1 MQQKYR
7 VPVAYPIAASGGTYN
22 VNTKVSLPVSMKKH
36 IFQSSASITLTPV
49 LFSGADGTAQ
59 AIAAGETW
67 ETTAP
72 LSGFK
77 SSAAATVYWCGDIN

>member
-1 MQQKYR
+1 MQQTSRTTKKF
-7 VPVAYPIAASGGTYN
+7 VIAAGG
-22 VNTKVSLPVSMKKH
+22 VNTAVALPVHMKKH
-36 IFQSSASITLTPV
+36 MFQASTSISLTPV
-49 LFSGADGTAQ
+49 LLSGADGTAQ

-77 SSAAATVYWCGDIN
+77 SDTAATVYWAGDID